1 MICDTQCVNDV
12 LESLNIEYKICE
24 KIIISGYIFDH
35 LENKIFYLKRDI
47 INKNQEFL
55 IIEIAEE
62 YILELDKFQSSIGI
76 KKHLVNIENQ
86 TLVFDG
92 NEYLIYLKR
101 NDDSNPI
108 SFEDVETL
116 SSYMRSDLQL
126 KTCDLYLLIPGKFE
140 KGNLIWE
147 DLQEQKSEVFDIFN
161 SNISKCI
168 EDEYNSDFKKKL
180 SRKCLGYLKLEIN
193 AADQKYVQNAIVG
206 IVKHD
211 TGFCIIEIMVQNCCI
226 GGNKLLNYYCCNEI
240 SYIWRG
246 EKYTLDQYLSKLHI
260 RKYGKK
266 RSMVFQYGN
275 VSEEEIINALAN
287 EEKPMGKIEGIFKQK
302 VRTENIAQYDTAE
315 VYVSQETM
323 FEKCKSYSVFGDDRI
338 SYHAIEIFFVE
349 LIMFQ
354 DASIDKIYIDLK
366 RESEI
371 QKEFKSIKES
381 AERYEKISFDM
392 SQAISF
398 ADYEQFNFPTVRES
412 AKNVAKCFGIDHV
425 FEKYEMNKDLL
436 NSMIL
441 TNKRKIQQD
450 QDNIK
455 NKFLLLLSALTVI
468 GMLGEIIYVIFEN
481 PKEGILSYII
491 ALLLVLLVFVL
502 YELCLK
508 EYKKCRLERR
518 EKGDTR
524 EN

>member
-1 MICDTQCVNDV
+1 M
-12 LESLNIEYKICE
+12 
-24 KIIISGYIFDH
+24 
-35 LENKIFYLKRDI
+35 
-47 INKNQEFL
+47 
-55 IIEIAEE
+55 
-62 YILELDKFQSSIGI
+62 
-76 KKHLVNIENQ
+76 
-86 TLVFDG
+86 
-92 NEYLIYLKR
+92 
-101 NDDSNPI
+101 
-108 SFEDVETL
+108 
-116 SSYMRSDLQL
+116 
-126 KTCDLYLLIPGKFE
+126 
-140 KGNLIWE
+140 
-147 DLQEQKSEVFDIFN
+147 
-161 SNISKCI
+161 
-168 EDEYNSDFKKKL
+168 
-180 SRKCLGYLKLEIN
+180 
-193 AADQKYVQNAIVG
+193 
-206 IVKHD
+206 
-211 TGFCIIEIMVQNCCI
+211 
-226 GGNKLLNYYCCNEI
+226 
-240 SYIWRG
+240 
-246 EKYTLDQYLSKLHI
+246 
-260 RKYGKK
+260 
-266 RSMVFQYGN
+266 
-275 VSEEEIINALAN
+275 
-287 EEKPMGKIEGIFKQK
+287 
-302 VRTENIAQYDTAE
+302 
-315 VYVSQETM
+315 YVSQETM